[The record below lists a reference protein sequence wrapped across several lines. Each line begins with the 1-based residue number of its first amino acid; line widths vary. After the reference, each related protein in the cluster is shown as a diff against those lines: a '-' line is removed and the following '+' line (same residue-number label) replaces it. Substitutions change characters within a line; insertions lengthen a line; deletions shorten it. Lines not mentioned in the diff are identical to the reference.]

1 MRKRG
6 ERVSGEEKKREIVN
20 GEEGGGGG
28 EGAIRGREGLVKEAG
43 RDKEGMRQWE
53 RLWAEM
59 KAQSHT
65 RAAFNAPGEARGQ
78 TLAAPSASAP
88 TLQTATSEMENHH

>member
-20 GEEGGGGG
+20 GEGGGG
-28 EGAIRGREGLVKEAG
+28 EGAIRGMEGLVKEAG
-43 RDKEGMRQWE
+43 RDKEGMRQRE

-59 KAQSHT
+59 KPESHT